1 MSVLRR
7 SAALGLLASLL
18 ALTGCRTA
26 VSDASTTSTATST
39 VTTTTTTRPT
49 TTSVFALP
57 PLPPAPLAQAPATTT
72 TAAPTLAAALAGVWA
87 HTPSSSCLTVLD
99 GNGVVFER
107 NTDAAVLP
115 ASTMK
120 LLTATAV
127 LARLDPSSRLT
138 TRVLATAPP
147 GLDGTVQG
155 DVWLVGGGDPLLG
168 T

>member
-39 VTTTTTTRPT
+39 VTTTTTTRP
-49 TTSVFALP
+49 TSVFALP

-147 GLDGTVQG
+147 GLD
-155 DVWLVGGGDPLLG
+155 
-168 T
+168 